1 MGCGQKA
8 YYERIEEEI
17 YNEKIE
23 KVKQLTPYQILKFIE
38 DVRNHVEVLVDFD
51 IPLTR
56 TQAACLGRLNHLTKN
71 II

>member
-8 YYERIEEEI
+8 YYERMEEEI

-23 KVKQLTPYQILKFIE
+23 KVKQLTPAQILKFIE
-38 DVRNHVEVLVDFD
+38 NTQEHVQLLVDFD

-56 TQAACLGRLNHLTKN
+56 SQADCLNRLNDITKN

>member
-8 YYERIEEEI
+8 YYERMEEEL

-23 KVKQLTPYQILKFIE
+23 KVKQLTPAQILKFIE
-38 DVRNHVEVLVDFD
+38 DTKENVQRLVDFD

-56 TQAACLGRLNHLTKN
+56 TQAACLNRLSDITKN

>member
-1 MGCGQKA
+1 M
-8 YYERIEEEI
+8 EEEI

-23 KVKQLTPYQILKFIE
+23 KVKQLTPAQILKFIE

-56 TQAACLGRLNHLTKN
+56 TQAACLERLNNLTKN
-71 II
+71 ILC